1 LKALRLPTHRR
12 SSALLKRFSSALV
25 RVAIGRI
32 DLRFDPLDIRPK
44 RLDRVDRR
52 RIIVVHCLVRPF
64 LDILA

>member
-1 LKALRLPTHRR
+1 
-12 SSALLKRFSSALV
+12 LLKRFSSALV
-25 RVAIGRI
+25 PVAIGRI